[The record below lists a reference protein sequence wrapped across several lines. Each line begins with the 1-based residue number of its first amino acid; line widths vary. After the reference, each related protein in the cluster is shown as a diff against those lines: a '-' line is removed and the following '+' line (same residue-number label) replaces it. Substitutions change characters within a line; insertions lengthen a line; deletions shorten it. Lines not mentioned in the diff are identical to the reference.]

1 MAVTESGDGAI
12 EGQSYTLDCEVS
24 GAEML
29 DDVNITYEWTRG
41 NNSVGMGEMTYTF
54 IPTAGDDRVT
64 YHCAVTVSLSTPITR
79 SGSRI
84 ISVLGICYAEA

>member
-1 MAVTESGDGAI
+1 MVVAGSGDGAI
-12 EGQSYTLDCEVS
+12 AGQSYTLECEVS
-24 GAEML
+24 GAV
-29 DDVNITYEWTRG
+29 DVSKTYEWTRG

-54 IPTAGDDRVT
+54 TPTAVDDGVT

-84 ISVLGICYAEA
+84 ISVLGMLC